1 MADRIP
7 TFTKKTLIVD
17 VLKASGRF
25 NINNQQHKKVYD
37 VLMDLDPNI
46 AKLKSQFLIDLLK
59 KFENII
65 EICYKRD

>member
-7 TFTKKTLIVD
+7 TFTKMTLIVD
-17 VLKASGRF
+17 VLKASCRF
-25 NINNQQHKKVYD
+25 NINNKQHKKVYD

-46 AKLKSQFLIDLLK
+46 AKLKSQFLKDLLK

-65 EICYKRD
+65 EICYKSD

>member
-1 MADRIP
+1 
-7 TFTKKTLIVD
+7 
-17 VLKASGRF
+17 
-25 NINNQQHKKVYD
+25 
-37 VLMDLDPNI
+37 MDLDPNI